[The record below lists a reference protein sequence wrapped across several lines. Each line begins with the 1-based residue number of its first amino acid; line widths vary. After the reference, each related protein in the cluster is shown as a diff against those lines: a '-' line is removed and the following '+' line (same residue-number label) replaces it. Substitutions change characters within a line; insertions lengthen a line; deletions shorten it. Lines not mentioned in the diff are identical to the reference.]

1 MAIYSKNSNK
11 KLTKSALKKTGITF
25 VSVFGVLLINLIFN
39 IFPFINSFF
48 LGFLGLFTYAIFL
61 FNIIL
66 GIFFICDKQISLNG
80 KTLTLILVTL
90 CLFVCLIHLFTTK
103 KYVDYSYGEYLKT
116 CYNSKVTAGGLLF
129 GIFTYMVLFLTHY
142 VGACI
147 TFVIAMV
154 ITTSFTIDRFITKK
168 QTAIAKV
175 SNAKDAIV
183 SEPRFDLGKE
193 DDEEEQNET
202 EDYTESPAGKNN
214 VDDDIFIKDDEP
226 EEKRTAK
233 KILGLRNYDDED
245 NIETE
250 SEPEEFAS
258 FRQKVKQ
265 GTNNKPNFIYHGD
278 DSDLDETTVVK
289 SNAVEDKKTTEDSAK
304 KRRMTEFLSA
314 SKGKYTPLDSTPEP
328 TNSKPIKSEPVKND
342 LYDDSFS
349 LKSYEKNKDSYIKQ
363 NEEFDKRYANLKN
376 DEDEF
381 NSISLDDYVF
391 GTPKAKE
398 TPNADTRP
406 KREFYNQVSMDTNK
420 SNGNTLEP
428 KHEYGFENNN
438 SFTKPLTSTN
448 NNFLNNS
455 DSNNSSFNKSEPK
468 EEKKVFPKPRKYVYP
483 TTDLLKYYPNNDGD
497 SLEEQQQK
505 GKMLEATLESFKIP
519 AKISSI
525 AKGPAF
531 TRYELQM
538 PIGIPVK
545 RVLGFTDDIAM
556 ALESKGS
563 IRTEIPIPG
572 KNAFGV
578 EVPNKKIATVSLR
591 DVLESKNF
599 TTSKSPLTFAL
610 GQDIANESKVSRLD
624 KAPHMLVAGS
634 TGSGKSVCLNSML
647 ISWIFKASPDDVR
660 LILIDPKQVEF
671 TPYNKLP
678 HLLIPNVITNTEK
691 ALNALSWCIDEME
704 RRYSLFSK
712 FGVRNIE
719 EYNDT
724 SEVKSQ
730 LAEHFYYIVVVVDEL
745 ADLMSQ
751 SKKDFEEKI
760 MRLTQKARAA
770 GIHLVLATQRPSV
783 DVITGTIK
791 NNLPTRIAFAV
802 SSFADSKTIIGESGA
817 ENLLG
822 KGDMLFAPSDSPT
835 PSRIQGC
842 FISNDEIKAV
852 LDFVKDN
859 NDAIYDSEIEDKM
872 FNRNQPEIGGF
883 EAEPTAEVFDPL
895 MKDALRNFIK
905 TNNASVS
912 KLQRI
917 FNIGFNRAG
926 RIVDQMEAAGFVSTK
941 DSKNNRVIFITQQ
954 EFEERFGEDL

>member
-11 KLTKSALKKTGITF
+11 KLSKSALKKTGIAF
-25 VSVFGVLLINLIFN
+25 VSVFGVLFINLVFN
-39 IFPFINSFF
+39 IIPFINSFF
-48 LGFLGLFTYAIFL
+48 LGFMGLFTYAVFL
-61 FNIIL
+61 FNIVI
-66 GIFFICDKQISLNG
+66 GVFFIFEKQIALNG
-80 KTLTLILVTL
+80 KTLALLIVTL
-90 CLFVCLIHLFTTK
+90 CLFVCLIHTITTS
-103 KYVDYSYGEYLKT
+103 KYIDYTYGDYLVA

-129 GIFTYMVLFLTHY
+129 GIFTFPVAFITHY
-142 VGACI
+142 IGACI
-147 TFVIAMV
+147 SFVIAMV
-154 ITTSFTIDRFITKK
+154 ITISLTIDRFLTKK
-168 QTAIAKV
+168 QTKV
-175 SNAKDAIV
+175 SKPKV
-183 SEPRFDLGKE
+183 VPSVEQPTE
-193 DDEEEQNET
+193 EQQDDEYNQFEEEAEQQPIQT
-202 EDYTESPAGKNN
+202 KTT

-226 EEKRTAK
+226 EEKRTAR
-233 KILGLRNYDDED
+233 KILGLRNYADNEDEE
-245 NIETE
+245 ETTQNE
-250 SEPEEFAS
+250 EPEEFAS
-258 FRQKVKQ
+258 FRSKIQQ
-265 GTNNKPNFIYHGD
+265 SGNKPSFIYHGD
-278 DSDLDETTVVK
+278 DNELDNDT
-289 SNAVEDKKTTEDSAK
+289 SNDFTQTPIKTQPKDSADSER
-304 KRRMTEFLSA
+304 KRKITEFLSA
-314 SKGKYTPLDSTPEP
+314 TKGEYKPLDDDTTITKQQPQ
-328 TNSKPIKSEPVKND
+328 ND
-342 LYDDSFS
+342 LYDDNFS
-349 LKSYEKNKDSYIKQ
+349 LKSYQKNKDKYNKQ

-376 DEDEF
+376 DNDEF
-381 NSISLDDYVF
+381 NSVKIDDFVFKPDFGNDDDNNDNDFSLGNKPLFDSQKTGYKQEHGF
-391 GTPKAKE
+391 EPKQE
-398 TPNADTRP
+398 PP
-406 KREFYNQVSMDTNK
+406 KREFYNQVSMSATDGKN
-420 SNGNTLEP
+420 
-428 KHEYGFENNN
+428 
-438 SFTKPLTSTN
+438 
-448 NNFLNNS
+448 
-455 DSNNSSFNKSEPK
+455 
-468 EEKKVFPKPRKYVYP
+468 EEKPKMYPRPKKYNAP
-483 TTDLLKYYPNNDGD
+483 TTELLKYYPNNDGD
-497 SLEEQQQK
+497 SVEEQQQK
-505 GKMLEATLESFKIP
+505 GRMLEQTLESFKIP

-525 AKGPAF
+525 ARGPAF

-538 PIGIPVK
+538 PVGIPVK

-556 ALESKGS
+556 SLESKGS

-578 EVPNKKIATVSLR
+578 EVPNKKISTVSLR

-610 GQDIANESKVSRLD
+610 GQDIANESRVSRLD

-671 TPYNKLP
+671 TPYNGLP
-678 HLLIPNVITNTEK
+678 HLLVPNVITSTEK
-691 ALNALSWCIDEME
+691 ALNAMSWSIDEME

-724 SEVKSQ
+724 VEVKSFM
-730 LAEHFYYIVVVVDEL
+730 AEKLYYIVLVVDEL

-751 SKKDFEEKI
+751 SKKEFEEKI
-760 MRLTQKARAA
+760 MRLTQKSRAA

-822 KGDMLFAPSDSPT
+822 KGDMLFAPIDSPT

-842 FISNDEIKAV
+842 FVSNDEIKTV
-852 LDFVKDN
+852 LDYVKEN
-859 NDAIYDSEIEDKM
+859 NDAVFDSEIEDKM
-872 FNRNQPEIGGF
+872 FNRNQGEPGGF
-883 EAEPTAEVFDPL
+883 EAEPSAEVFDPL

-926 RIVDQMEAAGFVSTK
+926 RIVDQMEHAGFVSPK

>member
-11 KLTKSALKKTGITF
+11 KLTKSTLKKTGITF

-39 IFPFINSFF
+39 IVPFINSFF

-80 KTLTLILVTL
+80 KTLTLIFVTL

-116 CYNSKVTAGGLLF
+116 CYNSKATAGGLLF
-129 GIFTYMVLFLTHY
+129 GIFTYMVLYVTHY
-142 VGACI
+142 IGACI
-147 TFVIAMV
+147 SFVIAMV
-154 ITTSFTIDRFITKK
+154 ITTSFVIDRFITKR
-168 QTAIAKV
+168 QTATVKAPK
-175 SNAKDAIV
+175 SKEAIV
-183 SEPRFDLGKE
+183 SEPHLDFGE
-193 DDEEEQNET
+193 SEENQEEF
-202 EDYTESPAGKNN
+202 EDYTTSPVTNNN

-233 KILGLRNYDDED
+233 KILGLRNYDDEENAD
-245 NIETE
+245 V
-250 SEPEEFAS
+250 EPEEFTS
-258 FRQKVKQ
+258 FKQKVKP
-265 GTNNKPNFIYHGD
+265 GSNNKPSFIYHGD
-278 DSDLDETTVVK
+278 ENELDETPIVK
-289 SNAVEDKKTTEDSAK
+289 TATIDDKKTKEENDK

-314 SKGKYTPLDSTPEP
+314 SKGKFTPLDSTPEP
-328 TNSKPIKSEPVKND
+328 TKND
-342 LYDDSFS
+342 LYDDNFS
-349 LKSYEKNKDSYIKQ
+349 LKSYEKNKDKYIKQ

-398 TPNADTRP
+398 QPFVETKPNEVKP
-406 KREFYNQVSMDTNK
+406 KREFYNQVSMDTTK
-420 SNGNTLEP
+420 STPNNYEQ
-428 KHEYGFENNN
+428 KHDFGFENN
-438 SFTKPLTSTN
+438 SFSKPATSQSYN
-448 NNFLNNS
+448 
-455 DSNNSSFNKSEPK
+455 SNNLSSPKTEQK
-468 EEKKVFPKPRKYVYP
+468 EEKPKVFPKPRKYVAP
-483 TTDLLKYYPNNDGD
+483 STDLLKYYPNDDGD
-497 SLEEQQQK
+497 SEEEQKQK
-505 GKMLEATLESFKIP
+505 AKMLETTLESFKIP
-519 AKISSI
+519 AKVSLIT
-525 AKGPAF
+525 KGPAF

-538 PIGIPVK
+538 PMGIPVK
-545 RVLGFTDDIAM
+545 RVLGFTDDITM
-556 ALESKGS
+556 SLETSGK
-563 IRTEIPIPG
+563 IRMEIPIPG

-610 GQDIANESKVSRLD
+610 GQDIANESKVSRLE

-634 TGSGKSVCLNSML
+634 TGSGKSVCLNALL
-647 ISWIFKASPDDVR
+647 ISWIYKASPDDLR

-671 TPYNKLP
+671 TPYNNLP
-678 HLLIPNVITNTEK
+678 HLLIPNVITSTEK
-691 ALNALSWCIDEME
+691 ALNALGWCIDEME

-712 FGVRNIE
+712 YGVRNIE

-730 LAEHFYYIVVVVDEL
+730 LAEHLYYIAIIVDEL
-745 ADLMSQ
+745 NDLMTQ
-751 SKKDFEEKI
+751 AKKEFEEKI

-802 SSFADSKTIIGESGA
+802 QSFADSKTIIGESGA

-822 KGDMLFAPSDSPT
+822 RGDMLFAPSDSPA
-835 PSRIQGC
+835 PLRIQGC

-852 LDFVKDN
+852 LDFVKEN

-872 FNRNQPEIGGF
+872 FNRNQNEIGGF
-883 EAEPTAEVFDPL
+883 ESEPTAEVFDPL

-926 RIVDQMEAAGFVSTK
+926 RIVDQMESAGFVSTK

>member
-11 KLTKSALKKTGITF
+11 KITNSALRKTGITF

-39 IFPFINSFF
+39 IIPFINSFF

-61 FNIIL
+61 FNVVL
-66 GIFFICDKQISLNG
+66 GIFFILEKHINLNN
-80 KTLTLILVTL
+80 KTIALIIVTL
-90 CLFVCLIHLFTTK
+90 CLFVCLIHTFTTK
-103 KYVDYSYGEYLKT
+103 KYFDYSYGKYLTT
-116 CYNSKVTAGGLLF
+116 CYNNKTTAGGLLF
-129 GIFTYMVLFLTHY
+129 GIFTFPVAYISHY
-142 VGACI
+142 VGAII
-147 TFVIAMV
+147 TFIIAIV
-154 ITTSFTIDRFITKK
+154 ITTSLIIDRFLTKK
-168 QTAIAKV
+168 QNAPVKV
-175 SNAKDAIV
+175 ENKII
-183 SEPRFDLGKE
+183 
-193 DDEEEQNET
+193 EENPTET
-202 EDYTESPAGKNN
+202 ELNFNKTSNYDDNDYTPAEPVKPA

-226 EEKRTAK
+226 EEKKAAR
-233 KILGLRNYDDED
+233 KILGLRNYDDEP
-245 NIETE
+245 ET
-250 SEPEEFAS
+250 SQDYSQTEPEEFTQ
-258 FRQKVKQ
+258 FKQKIQPTQ
-265 GTNNKPNFIYHGD
+265 GNKPSFIYHGD
-278 DSDLDETTVVK
+278 ENKLDDYEEPTPQKQAKSKEDLD
-289 SNAVEDKKTTEDSAK
+289 K
-304 KRRMTEFLSA
+304 KRKITEFLSA
-314 SKGKYTPLDSTPEP
+314 TKGEYKPLDETP
-328 TNSKPIKSEPVKND
+328 TFTKQND
-342 LYDDSFS
+342 LYDDNFS
-349 LKSYEKNKDSYIKQ
+349 LKSYEKNKDQYLKQ

-376 DEDEF
+376 SNDEF
-381 NSISLDDYVF
+381 NSISVSDYVSK
-391 GTPKAKE
+391 PKQDNNANSFNDEPIASEQKPAKE
-398 TPNADTRP
+398 P
-406 KREFYNQVSMDTNK
+406 KREFYNQVSMNTTPSK
-420 SNGNTLEP
+420 SD
-428 KHEYGFENNN
+428 NNLFGD
-438 SFTKPLTSTN
+438 SFTKPA
-448 NNFLNNS
+448 NNS
-455 DSNNSSFNKSEPK
+455 KPTGYDKAKAMIDDVDAEPK
-468 EEKKVFPKPRKYVYP
+468 HYPKPKHYNAP
-483 TTDLLKYYPNNDGD
+483 STDLLKYYPNDDADGV
-497 SLEEQQQK
+497 EEQQQK
-505 GKMLEATLESFKIP
+505 GRMLEATLESFKIP

-525 AKGPAF
+525 ARGPAF

-538 PIGIPVK
+538 PVGIPVK

-556 ALESKGS
+556 SLESKGS

-578 EVPNKKIATVSLR
+578 EVPNKKISTVSLR

-599 TTSKSPLTFAL
+599 TTSKNPLTFAL
-610 GQDIANESKVSRLD
+610 GQDIANESRVSRLD

-671 TPYNKLP
+671 TPYNGLP
-678 HLLIPNVITNTEK
+678 HLLVPNVITSTEK
-691 ALNALSWCIDEME
+691 ALNALSWSIDEME

-712 FGVRNIE
+712 FQVRNIE

-724 SEVKSQ
+724 AEVKSYT
-730 LAEHFYYIVVVVDEL
+730 AEKLPYIVLVVDEL

-760 MRLTQKARAA
+760 MRLTQKSRAA

-822 KGDMLFAPSDSPT
+822 KGDMLFAPIDSPT

-842 FISNDEIKAV
+842 FVSNEEIKAV
-852 LDFVKDN
+852 LDYVKEN
-859 NDAIYDSEIEDKM
+859 NDAVFDSEIEDKM
-872 FNRNQPEIGGF
+872 FNRNQGGDVGGF
-883 EAEPTAEVFDPL
+883 ENEPTAEVFDPL

-926 RIVDQMEAAGFVSTK
+926 RIVDQMEAAGFVSPK

>member
-11 KLTKSALKKTGITF
+11 KLSKSALKKTGIAF
-25 VSVFGVLLINLIFN
+25 VSVFGVLFINLVFN
-39 IFPFINSFF
+39 IIPFINSFF
-48 LGFLGLFTYAIFL
+48 LGFMGLFTYAVFL
-61 FNIIL
+61 FNIVI
-66 GIFFICDKQISLNG
+66 GVFFIFEKQIALNG
-80 KTLTLILVTL
+80 KTLALLIVTL
-90 CLFVCLIHLFTTK
+90 CLFVCLIHTITTA
-103 KYVDYSYGEYLKT
+103 KYIDYTYGDYLVA

-129 GIFTYMVLFLTHY
+129 GIFTFPVAFITHY
-142 VGACI
+142 IGACI
-147 TFVIAMV
+147 SFVIAMV
-154 ITTSFTIDRFITKK
+154 ITISLTIDRFLTKK
-168 QTAIAKV
+168 QTKISKPKV
-175 SNAKDAIV
+175 VPSV
-183 SEPRFDLGKE
+183 EQPTE
-193 DDEEEQNET
+193 EQQDDEYNQFEEEAEQQPIQT
-202 EDYTESPAGKNN
+202 KTT

-226 EEKRTAK
+226 EEKRTAR
-233 KILGLRNYDDED
+233 KILGLRNYGDNEDEE
-245 NIETE
+245 ETTQNE
-250 SEPEEFAS
+250 EPEEFAS
-258 FRQKVKQ
+258 FRNKIQQ
-265 GTNNKPNFIYHGD
+265 SGNKPSFIYHGD
-278 DSDLDETTVVK
+278 DNELDNDT
-289 SNAVEDKKTTEDSAK
+289 SNDFTQTPIKTQPKNSADSER
-304 KRRMTEFLSA
+304 KRKITEFLSA
-314 SKGKYTPLDSTPEP
+314 TKGEYKPLDDDTTTKQQPQ
-328 TNSKPIKSEPVKND
+328 ND
-342 LYDDSFS
+342 LYDDNFS
-349 LKSYEKNKDSYIKQ
+349 LKSYQKNKDKYNKQ

-376 DEDEF
+376 DNDEF
-381 NSISLDDYVF
+381 NSVKIDDFVFKPDFGNDDDNNDNEFSLGNKPLFDSQKTGYKQEHGF
-391 GTPKAKE
+391 EPKQE
-398 TPNADTRP
+398 TP
-406 KREFYNQVSMDTNK
+406 KREFYNQVSMSATDGKN
-420 SNGNTLEP
+420 
-428 KHEYGFENNN
+428 
-438 SFTKPLTSTN
+438 
-448 NNFLNNS
+448 
-455 DSNNSSFNKSEPK
+455 
-468 EEKKVFPKPRKYVYP
+468 EEKPKMYPRPKKYNAP
-483 TTDLLKYYPNNDGD
+483 TTELLKYYPNNDGD
-497 SLEEQQQK
+497 SVEEQQQK
-505 GKMLEATLESFKIP
+505 GRMLEQTLESFKIP

-525 AKGPAF
+525 ARGPAF

-538 PIGIPVK
+538 PVGIPVK

-556 ALESKGS
+556 SLESKGS

-578 EVPNKKIATVSLR
+578 EVPNKKISTVSLR

-610 GQDIANESKVSRLD
+610 GQDIANESRVSRLD

-671 TPYNKLP
+671 TPYNGLP
-678 HLLIPNVITNTEK
+678 HLLVPNVITSTEK
-691 ALNALSWCIDEME
+691 ALNAMSWSIDEME

-724 SEVKSQ
+724 SEVKSFM
-730 LAEHFYYIVVVVDEL
+730 AEKLYYIVLVVDEL

-751 SKKDFEEKI
+751 SKKEFEEKI
-760 MRLTQKARAA
+760 MRLTQKSRAA

-822 KGDMLFAPSDSPT
+822 KGDMLFAPIDSPT

-842 FISNDEIKAV
+842 FVSNDEIKTV
-852 LDFVKDN
+852 LDYVKEN
-859 NDAIYDSEIEDKM
+859 NDAIFDSEIEDKM
-872 FNRNQPEIGGF
+872 FNRNQGEPGGF
-883 EAEPTAEVFDPL
+883 EAEPSAEVFDPL

-926 RIVDQMEAAGFVSTK
+926 RIVDQMEHAGFVSPK

>member
-11 KLTKSALKKTGITF
+11 KLSKSVLKKTGISF
-25 VSVFGVLLINLIFN
+25 VSVFGVLFVNLVFN
-39 IFPFINSFF
+39 IIPFINSFF
-48 LGFLGLFTYAIFL
+48 LGFMGLFTYAIFL

-66 GIFFICDKQISLNG
+66 GVFFIFEKQITLNR
-80 KTLTLILVTL
+80 KTLTLLIVTL
-90 CLFVCLIHLFTTK
+90 CLFVCLIHTITTK
-103 KYVDYSYGEYLKT
+103 KYIDYTYGDYLVA

-129 GIFTYMVLFLTHY
+129 GIFSFPVAFVTHY

-154 ITTSFTIDRFITKK
+154 ITTSFTIDIFLNKK
-168 QTAIAKV
+168 QIKTTAPKV
-175 SNAKDAIV
+175 V
-183 SEPRFDLGKE
+183 SETQPILDEQNDDLAQI
-193 DDEEEQNET
+193 EEEQT
-202 EDYTESPAGKNN
+202 LPQYQTKSA

-226 EEKRTAK
+226 EEKRTAR
-233 KILGLRNYDDED
+233 KILGLRNYDNDTDED
-245 NIETE
+245 FVSND
-250 SEPEEFAS
+250 EPEEFAS
-258 FRQKVKQ
+258 FRNKIQQ
-265 GTNNKPNFIYHGD
+265 SGNKPNFIYHGD
-278 DSDLDETTVVK
+278 DNEIDNTFKTSSEEVLKPQPKNSADDER
-289 SNAVEDKKTTEDSAK
+289 
-304 KRRMTEFLSA
+304 KRKITEFLSA
-314 SKGKYTPLDSTPEP
+314 TKGEYKPLDSDVSY
-328 TNSKPIKSEPVKND
+328 TNKSIPSAD

-349 LKSYEKNKDSYIKQ
+349 LKSYQKNKDKYNKQ
-363 NEEFDKRYANLKN
+363 NEEFDRRYANLKN
-376 DEDEF
+376 DNDEF
-381 NSISLDDYVF
+381 KSVTIDDFVFKPDFDNDKDSDFSL
-391 GTPKAKE
+391 GTKPLFESAKPSAKKE
-398 TPNADTRP
+398 PP
-406 KREFYNQVSMDTNK
+406 KREFYNQVSMSATENK
-420 SNGNTLEP
+420 DSEKP
-428 KHEYGFENNN
+428 KMYPH
-438 SFTKPLTSTN
+438 
-448 NNFLNNS
+448 
-455 DSNNSSFNKSEPK
+455 PK
-468 EEKKVFPKPRKYVYP
+468 KYNAP
-483 TTDLLKYYPNNDGD
+483 TTELLKYYPNNDGD
-497 SLEEQQQK
+497 SVEEQQQK
-505 GKMLEATLESFKIP
+505 GRMLEQTLESFKIP

-538 PIGIPVK
+538 PVGIPVK

-556 ALESKGS
+556 SLESKGS

-578 EVPNKKIATVSLR
+578 EVPNKKISTVSLR

-599 TTSKSPLTFAL
+599 VSSKSPLTFAL
-610 GQDIANESKVSRLD
+610 GQDIANESRVSRLD

-671 TPYNKLP
+671 TPYNGLP
-678 HLLIPNVITNTEK
+678 HLLIPNVITSTEK
-691 ALNALSWCIDEME
+691 ALNALSWSIDEME

-724 SEVKSQ
+724 SEVKSFM
-730 LAEHFYYIVVVVDEL
+730 AEKLYYIVLVVDEL

-751 SKKDFEEKI
+751 AKKEFEEKI
-760 MRLTQKARAA
+760 MRLTQKSRAA

-822 KGDMLFAPSDSPT
+822 KGDMLFAPIDSPT

-842 FISNDEIKAV
+842 FVSNDEIKAV
-852 LDFVKDN
+852 LDYVKEN
-859 NDAIYDSEIEDKM
+859 NDAVFDSDIEDKM
-872 FNRNQPEIGGF
+872 FNRNQGEPGGF
-883 EAEPTAEVFDPL
+883 ESEPSAEVFDPL

-926 RIVDQMEAAGFVSTK
+926 RIVDQMEHAGFVSPK

>member
-11 KLTKSALKKTGITF
+11 KLSKSALKKTGIAF
-25 VSVFGVLLINLIFN
+25 VSVFGVLFINLVFN
-39 IFPFINSFF
+39 IIPFINSFF
-48 LGFLGLFTYAIFL
+48 LGFMGLFTYAVFL
-61 FNIIL
+61 FNIVI
-66 GIFFICDKQISLNG
+66 GVFFIFEKQIALNG
-80 KTLTLILVTL
+80 KTLALLIVTL
-90 CLFVCLIHLFTTK
+90 CLFVCLIHTITTS
-103 KYVDYSYGEYLKT
+103 KYIDYTYGDYLVA

-129 GIFTYMVLFLTHY
+129 GIFTFPVAFITHY
-142 VGACI
+142 IGACI
-147 TFVIAMV
+147 SFVIAMI
-154 ITTSFTIDRFITKK
+154 ITISLTIDRFLTKK
-168 QTAIAKV
+168 QTKV
-175 SNAKDAIV
+175 SKPKV
-183 SEPRFDLGKE
+183 VPSVEQPTE
-193 DDEEEQNET
+193 EQQDDEYNQFEEEAEQQPIQT
-202 EDYTESPAGKNN
+202 KTT

-226 EEKRTAK
+226 EEKRTAR
-233 KILGLRNYDDED
+233 KILGLRNYADNEDEE
-245 NIETE
+245 ETTQNE
-250 SEPEEFAS
+250 EPEEFAS
-258 FRQKVKQ
+258 FRNKIQQ
-265 GTNNKPNFIYHGD
+265 SGNKPSFIYHGD
-278 DSDLDETTVVK
+278 DNELDNDT
-289 SNAVEDKKTTEDSAK
+289 SNDFTQTPIKTQPKDSADSER
-304 KRRMTEFLSA
+304 KRKITEFLSA
-314 SKGKYTPLDSTPEP
+314 TKGEYKPLDDDTTITKQQPQ
-328 TNSKPIKSEPVKND
+328 ND
-342 LYDDSFS
+342 LYDDNFS
-349 LKSYEKNKDSYIKQ
+349 LKSYQKNKDKYNKQ

-376 DEDEF
+376 DNDEF
-381 NSISLDDYVF
+381 NSVKIDDFVFKPDFGNEDDNNDNDFSLGNKPLFDSQKTGYKQEHGF
-391 GTPKAKE
+391 EPKQE
-398 TPNADTRP
+398 TP
-406 KREFYNQVSMDTNK
+406 KREFYNQVSMSATDGKN
-420 SNGNTLEP
+420 
-428 KHEYGFENNN
+428 
-438 SFTKPLTSTN
+438 
-448 NNFLNNS
+448 
-455 DSNNSSFNKSEPK
+455 
-468 EEKKVFPKPRKYVYP
+468 EEKPKMYPRPKKYNAP
-483 TTDLLKYYPNNDGD
+483 TTELLKYYPNNDGD
-497 SLEEQQQK
+497 SVEEQQQK
-505 GKMLEATLESFKIP
+505 GRMLEQTLESFKIP

-525 AKGPAF
+525 ARGPAF

-538 PIGIPVK
+538 PVGIPVK

-556 ALESKGS
+556 SLESKGS

-578 EVPNKKIATVSLR
+578 EVPNKKISTVSLR

-610 GQDIANESKVSRLD
+610 GQDIANESRVSRLD

-671 TPYNKLP
+671 TPYNGLP
-678 HLLIPNVITNTEK
+678 HLLVPNVITSTEK
-691 ALNALSWCIDEME
+691 ALNAMSWSIDEME

-724 SEVKSQ
+724 VEVKSFM
-730 LAEHFYYIVVVVDEL
+730 AEKLYYIVLVVDEL

-751 SKKDFEEKI
+751 SKKEFEEKI
-760 MRLTQKARAA
+760 MRLTQKSRAA

-822 KGDMLFAPSDSPT
+822 KGDMLFAPIDSPT

-842 FISNDEIKAV
+842 FVSNDEIKTV
-852 LDFVKDN
+852 LDYVKEN
-859 NDAIYDSEIEDKM
+859 NDAVFDSEIEDKM
-872 FNRNQPEIGGF
+872 FNRNQGEPGGF
-883 EAEPTAEVFDPL
+883 EAEPSAEVFDPL

-926 RIVDQMEAAGFVSTK
+926 RIVDQMEHAGFVSPK

>member
-11 KLTKSALKKTGITF
+11 KLSKSALKKTGIAF
-25 VSVFGVLLINLIFN
+25 VSVFGVLFINLVFN
-39 IFPFINSFF
+39 IIPFINSFF
-48 LGFLGLFTYAIFL
+48 LGFMGLFTYAVFL
-61 FNIIL
+61 FNIVI
-66 GIFFICDKQISLNG
+66 GVFFIFEKQIALNG
-80 KTLTLILVTL
+80 KTLALLIVTL
-90 CLFVCLIHLFTTK
+90 CLFVCLIHTITTS
-103 KYVDYSYGEYLKT
+103 KYIDYTYGDYLVA

-129 GIFTYMVLFLTHY
+129 GIFTFPVAFMTHY
-142 VGACI
+142 IGACI
-147 TFVIAMV
+147 SFVIAMV
-154 ITTSFTIDRFITKK
+154 ITISLTIDRFLTKK
-168 QTAIAKV
+168 QTKV
-175 SNAKDAIV
+175 SKPKV
-183 SEPRFDLGKE
+183 VPSVEQPTE
-193 DDEEEQNET
+193 EQQDDEYNQFEEEAEQQPIQT
-202 EDYTESPAGKNN
+202 KTT

-226 EEKRTAK
+226 EEKRTAR
-233 KILGLRNYDDED
+233 KILGLRNYADNEDEE
-245 NIETE
+245 ETTQNE
-250 SEPEEFAS
+250 EPEEFAS
-258 FRQKVKQ
+258 FRNKIQQ
-265 GTNNKPNFIYHGD
+265 SGNKPSFIYHGD
-278 DSDLDETTVVK
+278 DNELDNDI
-289 SNAVEDKKTTEDSAK
+289 SNDFAQTPIKTQPKDSADSER
-304 KRRMTEFLSA
+304 KRKITEFLSA
-314 SKGKYTPLDSTPEP
+314 TKGEYKPLDDDTTITKQQPQ
-328 TNSKPIKSEPVKND
+328 ND
-342 LYDDSFS
+342 LYDDNFS
-349 LKSYEKNKDSYIKQ
+349 LKSYQKNKDKYNKQ

-376 DEDEF
+376 DNDEF
-381 NSISLDDYVF
+381 NSVKIDDFVFKPDFGNDDDNNDNDFSLGNKPLFDSQKTGYKQEHGF
-391 GTPKAKE
+391 EPKQEA
-398 TPNADTRP
+398 P
-406 KREFYNQVSMDTNK
+406 KREFYNQVSMSATDGKN
-420 SNGNTLEP
+420 
-428 KHEYGFENNN
+428 
-438 SFTKPLTSTN
+438 
-448 NNFLNNS
+448 
-455 DSNNSSFNKSEPK
+455 
-468 EEKKVFPKPRKYVYP
+468 EEKPKMYPRPKKYNAP
-483 TTDLLKYYPNNDGD
+483 TTELLKYYPNNDGD
-497 SLEEQQQK
+497 SVEEQQQK
-505 GKMLEATLESFKIP
+505 GRMLEQTLESFKIP

-525 AKGPAF
+525 ARGPAF

-538 PIGIPVK
+538 PVGIPVK

-556 ALESKGS
+556 SLESKGS

-578 EVPNKKIATVSLR
+578 EVPNKKISTVSLR

-610 GQDIANESKVSRLD
+610 GQDIANESRVSRLD

-671 TPYNKLP
+671 TPYNGLP
-678 HLLIPNVITNTEK
+678 HLLVPNVITSTEK
-691 ALNALSWCIDEME
+691 ALNAMSWSIDEME

-724 SEVKSQ
+724 VEVKSFM
-730 LAEHFYYIVVVVDEL
+730 AEKLYYIVLVVDEL

-751 SKKDFEEKI
+751 SKKEFEEKI
-760 MRLTQKARAA
+760 MRLTQKSRAA

-822 KGDMLFAPSDSPT
+822 KGDMLFAPIDSPT

-842 FISNDEIKAV
+842 FVSNDEIKTV
-852 LDFVKDN
+852 LDYVKEN
-859 NDAIYDSEIEDKM
+859 NDAVFDSEIEDKM
-872 FNRNQPEIGGF
+872 FNRNQGEPGGF
-883 EAEPTAEVFDPL
+883 EAEPSAEVFDPL

-926 RIVDQMEAAGFVSTK
+926 RIVDQMEHAGFVSPK

>member
-11 KLTKSALKKTGITF
+11 KLSKSALKKTGIAF
-25 VSVFGVLLINLIFN
+25 VSVFGVLFINLVFN
-39 IFPFINSFF
+39 IIPFINSFF
-48 LGFLGLFTYAIFL
+48 LGFMGLFTYAVFL
-61 FNIIL
+61 FNIVI
-66 GIFFICDKQISLNG
+66 GVFFIFEKQIALNG
-80 KTLTLILVTL
+80 KTLALLIVTL
-90 CLFVCLIHLFTTK
+90 CLFVCLIHTITTA
-103 KYVDYSYGEYLKT
+103 KYIDYTYGDYLVA

-129 GIFTYMVLFLTHY
+129 GIFTFPVAFVTHY
-142 VGACI
+142 IGACI
-147 TFVIAMV
+147 SFVIAMV
-154 ITTSFTIDRFITKK
+154 ITISLTIDRFLTKK
-168 QTAIAKV
+168 QTKV
-175 SNAKDAIV
+175 SKPKV
-183 SEPRFDLGKE
+183 VPLVEQPTE
-193 DDEEEQNET
+193 EQQDDEYNQFEEEAEQQPIQT
-202 EDYTESPAGKNN
+202 KTT

-226 EEKRTAK
+226 EEKRTAR
-233 KILGLRNYDDED
+233 KILGLRNYGDNEDEE
-245 NIETE
+245 ETTQNE
-250 SEPEEFAS
+250 EPEEFAS
-258 FRQKVKQ
+258 FRNKIQQ
-265 GTNNKPNFIYHGD
+265 SGNKPSFIYHGD
-278 DSDLDETTVVK
+278 DNELDNDT
-289 SNAVEDKKTTEDSAK
+289 SNDFTQTPIKTQPKNSADSER
-304 KRRMTEFLSA
+304 KRKITEFLSA
-314 SKGKYTPLDSTPEP
+314 TKGEYKPLDDDTTTKQQPQ
-328 TNSKPIKSEPVKND
+328 ND
-342 LYDDSFS
+342 LYDDNFS
-349 LKSYEKNKDSYIKQ
+349 LKSYQKNKDKYNKQ

-376 DEDEF
+376 DNDEF
-381 NSISLDDYVF
+381 NSVKIDDFVFKPDFGNDDDNNDNDFSLGNKPLFDSQKTGYKQEHGF
-391 GTPKAKE
+391 EPKQE
-398 TPNADTRP
+398 TP
-406 KREFYNQVSMDTNK
+406 KREFYNQVSMSATDGKN
-420 SNGNTLEP
+420 
-428 KHEYGFENNN
+428 
-438 SFTKPLTSTN
+438 
-448 NNFLNNS
+448 
-455 DSNNSSFNKSEPK
+455 
-468 EEKKVFPKPRKYVYP
+468 EEKPKMYPRPKKYNAP
-483 TTDLLKYYPNNDGD
+483 TTELLKYYPNNDGD
-497 SLEEQQQK
+497 SVEEQQQK
-505 GKMLEATLESFKIP
+505 GRMLEQTLESFKIP

-525 AKGPAF
+525 ARGPAF

-538 PIGIPVK
+538 PVGIPVK

-556 ALESKGS
+556 SLESKGS

-578 EVPNKKIATVSLR
+578 EVPNKKISTVSLR

-610 GQDIANESKVSRLD
+610 GQDIANESRVSRLD

-671 TPYNKLP
+671 TPYNGLP
-678 HLLIPNVITNTEK
+678 HLLVPNVITSTEK
-691 ALNALSWCIDEME
+691 ALNAMSWSIDEME

-724 SEVKSQ
+724 VEVKSFM
-730 LAEHFYYIVVVVDEL
+730 AEKLYYIVLVVDEL

-751 SKKDFEEKI
+751 SKKEFEEKI
-760 MRLTQKARAA
+760 MRLTQKSRAA

-822 KGDMLFAPSDSPT
+822 KGDMLFAPIDSPT

-842 FISNDEIKAV
+842 FVSNDEIKTV
-852 LDFVKDN
+852 LDYVKEN
-859 NDAIYDSEIEDKM
+859 NDAVFDSEIEDKM
-872 FNRNQPEIGGF
+872 FNRNQGEPGGF
-883 EAEPTAEVFDPL
+883 EAEPSAEVFDPL

-926 RIVDQMEAAGFVSTK
+926 RIVDQMEHAGFVSPK

>member
-11 KLTKSALKKTGITF
+11 KLSKSALKKTGIAF
-25 VSVFGVLLINLIFN
+25 VSVFGVLFINLVFN
-39 IFPFINSFF
+39 IIPFINSFF
-48 LGFLGLFTYAIFL
+48 LGFMGLFTYAVFL
-61 FNIIL
+61 FNIVI
-66 GIFFICDKQISLNG
+66 GVFFIFEKQIALNG
-80 KTLTLILVTL
+80 KTLALLIVTL
-90 CLFVCLIHLFTTK
+90 CLFVCLIHTITTS
-103 KYVDYSYGEYLKT
+103 KYIDYTYGDYLVA

-129 GIFTYMVLFLTHY
+129 GIFTFPVAFITHY
-142 VGACI
+142 IGACI
-147 TFVIAMV
+147 SFVIAMI
-154 ITTSFTIDRFITKK
+154 ITISLTIDRFLTKK
-168 QTAIAKV
+168 QTKV
-175 SNAKDAIV
+175 SKPKAV
-183 SEPRFDLGKE
+183 PSVEQPTE
-193 DDEEEQNET
+193 EQQDDEYHQFEEEAEQQPIQT
-202 EDYTESPAGKNN
+202 KTT

-226 EEKRTAK
+226 EEKRTAR
-233 KILGLRNYDDED
+233 KILGLRNYADNEDEE
-245 NIETE
+245 ETTQNE
-250 SEPEEFAS
+250 EPEEFAS
-258 FRQKVKQ
+258 FRNKIQQ
-265 GTNNKPNFIYHGD
+265 SGNKPSFIYHGD
-278 DSDLDETTVVK
+278 DNELDNDT
-289 SNAVEDKKTTEDSAK
+289 SNDFAQTQIKTQPKDSADSER
-304 KRRMTEFLSA
+304 KRKITEFLSA
-314 SKGKYTPLDSTPEP
+314 TKGEYKPLDDDTTITKQQPQ
-328 TNSKPIKSEPVKND
+328 ND
-342 LYDDSFS
+342 LYDDNFS
-349 LKSYEKNKDSYIKQ
+349 LKSYQKNKDKYNKQ

-376 DEDEF
+376 DNDEF
-381 NSISLDDYVF
+381 NSVKIDDFVFKPDFGNDDDNNDNDFSLGNKPLFDSQKTGYKQEHGF
-391 GTPKAKE
+391 EPKQE
-398 TPNADTRP
+398 TP
-406 KREFYNQVSMDTNK
+406 KREFYNQVSMSATDGKN
-420 SNGNTLEP
+420 
-428 KHEYGFENNN
+428 
-438 SFTKPLTSTN
+438 
-448 NNFLNNS
+448 
-455 DSNNSSFNKSEPK
+455 
-468 EEKKVFPKPRKYVYP
+468 EEKPKMYPRPKKYNAP
-483 TTDLLKYYPNNDGD
+483 TTELLKYYPNNDGD
-497 SLEEQQQK
+497 SVEEQQQK
-505 GKMLEATLESFKIP
+505 GRMLEQTLESFKIP

-525 AKGPAF
+525 ARGPAF

-538 PIGIPVK
+538 PVGIPVK

-556 ALESKGS
+556 SLESKGS

-578 EVPNKKIATVSLR
+578 EVPNKKISTVSLR

-610 GQDIANESKVSRLD
+610 GQDIANESRVSRLD

-671 TPYNKLP
+671 TPYNGLP
-678 HLLIPNVITNTEK
+678 HLLVPNVITSTEK
-691 ALNALSWCIDEME
+691 ALNAMSWSIDEME

-724 SEVKSQ
+724 VEVKSFM
-730 LAEHFYYIVVVVDEL
+730 AEKLYYIVLVVDEL

-751 SKKDFEEKI
+751 SKKEFEEKI
-760 MRLTQKARAA
+760 MRLTQKSRAA

-822 KGDMLFAPSDSPT
+822 KGDMLFAPIDSPT

-842 FISNDEIKAV
+842 FVSNDEIKTV
-852 LDFVKDN
+852 LDYVKEN
-859 NDAIYDSEIEDKM
+859 NDAVFDSEIEDKM
-872 FNRNQPEIGGF
+872 FNRNQGEPGGF
-883 EAEPTAEVFDPL
+883 EAEPSAEVFDPL

-926 RIVDQMEAAGFVSTK
+926 RIVDQMEHAGFVSPK

>member
-11 KLTKSALKKTGITF
+11 KLSKSALKKTGIAF
-25 VSVFGVLLINLIFN
+25 VSVFGVLFINLVFN
-39 IFPFINSFF
+39 IIPFINSFF
-48 LGFLGLFTYAIFL
+48 LGFMGLFTYGVFL
-61 FNIIL
+61 FNIVI
-66 GIFFICDKQISLNG
+66 GVFFIFEKQIALNG
-80 KTLTLILVTL
+80 KTLALLIVTL
-90 CLFVCLIHLFTTK
+90 CLFVCLIHTITTS
-103 KYVDYSYGEYLKT
+103 KYIDYTYGDYLVA

-129 GIFTYMVLFLTHY
+129 GIFTFPVAFITHY
-142 VGACI
+142 IGACI
-147 TFVIAMV
+147 SFVIAMV
-154 ITTSFTIDRFITKK
+154 ITTSFTIDRFLTKK
-168 QTAIAKV
+168 QTKV
-175 SNAKDAIV
+175 SKPKV
-183 SEPRFDLGKE
+183 VPSVEQPTE
-193 DDEEEQNET
+193 EQQDDEYNQFEEEAEQQPIQT
-202 EDYTESPAGKNN
+202 KTT

-226 EEKRTAK
+226 EEKRTAR
-233 KILGLRNYDDED
+233 KILGLRNYADNEDEE
-245 NIETE
+245 ETTQNE
-250 SEPEEFAS
+250 EPEEFAS
-258 FRQKVKQ
+258 FRNKIRQS
-265 GTNNKPNFIYHGD
+265 GNKPSFIYHGD
-278 DSDLDETTVVK
+278 DNELDNDI
-289 SNAVEDKKTTEDSAK
+289 SNDFAQTPIKTQPKDSADSER
-304 KRRMTEFLSA
+304 KRKITEFLSA
-314 SKGKYTPLDSTPEP
+314 TKGEYKPLDDDTTITKQQPQ
-328 TNSKPIKSEPVKND
+328 ND
-342 LYDDSFS
+342 LYDDNFS
-349 LKSYEKNKDSYIKQ
+349 LKSYQKNKDKYNKQ

-376 DEDEF
+376 DNDEF
-381 NSISLDDYVF
+381 NSVKIDDFVFKPDFGNDDDNNDNDFSLGNKPLFDSQKTGYKQEHGF
-391 GTPKAKE
+391 EPKQE
-398 TPNADTRP
+398 TP
-406 KREFYNQVSMDTNK
+406 KREFYNQVSMSATDGKN
-420 SNGNTLEP
+420 
-428 KHEYGFENNN
+428 
-438 SFTKPLTSTN
+438 
-448 NNFLNNS
+448 
-455 DSNNSSFNKSEPK
+455 
-468 EEKKVFPKPRKYVYP
+468 EEKLKMYPRPKKYNAP
-483 TTDLLKYYPNNDGD
+483 TTELLKYYPNNDGD
-497 SLEEQQQK
+497 SVEEQQQK
-505 GKMLEATLESFKIP
+505 GRMLEQTLESFKIP

-525 AKGPAF
+525 ARGPAF

-538 PIGIPVK
+538 PVGIPVK

-556 ALESKGS
+556 SLESKGS

-578 EVPNKKIATVSLR
+578 EVPNKKISTVSLR

-610 GQDIANESKVSRLD
+610 GQDIANESRVSRLD

-671 TPYNKLP
+671 TPYNGLP
-678 HLLIPNVITNTEK
+678 HLLVPNVITSTEK
-691 ALNALSWCIDEME
+691 ALNAMSWSIDEME

-724 SEVKSQ
+724 VEVKSFM
-730 LAEHFYYIVVVVDEL
+730 AEKLYYIVLVVDEL

-751 SKKDFEEKI
+751 SKKEFEEKI
-760 MRLTQKARAA
+760 MRLTQKSRAA

-822 KGDMLFAPSDSPT
+822 KGDMLFAPIDSPT

-842 FISNDEIKAV
+842 FVSNDEIKTV
-852 LDFVKDN
+852 LDYVKEN
-859 NDAIYDSEIEDKM
+859 NDAVFDSEIEDKM
-872 FNRNQPEIGGF
+872 FNRNQGEPGGF
-883 EAEPTAEVFDPL
+883 EAEPSAEVFDPL

-926 RIVDQMEAAGFVSTK
+926 RIVDQMEHAGFVSPK

>member
-11 KLTKSALKKTGITF
+11 KLSKSALKKTGIAF
-25 VSVFGVLLINLIFN
+25 VSVFGVLFINLVFN
-39 IFPFINSFF
+39 IIPFINSFF
-48 LGFLGLFTYAIFL
+48 LGFMGLFTYAVFL
-61 FNIIL
+61 FNIVI
-66 GIFFICDKQISLNG
+66 GVFFIFEKQIALNG
-80 KTLTLILVTL
+80 KTLALLIVTL
-90 CLFVCLIHLFTTK
+90 CLFVCLIHTITTS
-103 KYVDYSYGEYLKT
+103 KYIDYTYGDYLVA

-129 GIFTYMVLFLTHY
+129 GIFTFPVAFVTHY
-142 VGACI
+142 IGACI
-147 TFVIAMV
+147 SFVIAMV
-154 ITTSFTIDRFITKK
+154 ITISLTIDMFLTKK
-168 QTAIAKV
+168 QTKV
-175 SNAKDAIV
+175 SKPKV
-183 SEPRFDLGKE
+183 VPSVEQPTE
-193 DDEEEQNET
+193 EQQDDEYNQFEEEAEQQPIQT
-202 EDYTESPAGKNN
+202 KTT

-226 EEKRTAK
+226 EEKRTAR
-233 KILGLRNYDDED
+233 KILGLRNYGDNEDEE
-245 NIETE
+245 ETTQNE
-250 SEPEEFAS
+250 EPEEFAS
-258 FRQKVKQ
+258 FRNKIQQ
-265 GTNNKPNFIYHGD
+265 SGNKPNFIYHGD
-278 DSDLDETTVVK
+278 DNELDNDTSNDFTQTTI
-289 SNAVEDKKTTEDSAK
+289 KTQPKNSADSER
-304 KRRMTEFLSA
+304 KRKITEFLSA
-314 SKGKYTPLDSTPEP
+314 TKGEYKPLDDDTTITKQQPQ
-328 TNSKPIKSEPVKND
+328 ND
-342 LYDDSFS
+342 LYDDNFS
-349 LKSYEKNKDSYIKQ
+349 LKSYQKNKDKYNKQ

-376 DEDEF
+376 DNDEF
-381 NSISLDDYVF
+381 NSVKIDDFVFKPDFGNDDDNNDNDFSLGNKPLFDSQKTGYKQEHGF
-391 GTPKAKE
+391 EPKQE
-398 TPNADTRP
+398 TP
-406 KREFYNQVSMDTNK
+406 KREFYNQVSMSATDGKN
-420 SNGNTLEP
+420 
-428 KHEYGFENNN
+428 
-438 SFTKPLTSTN
+438 
-448 NNFLNNS
+448 
-455 DSNNSSFNKSEPK
+455 
-468 EEKKVFPKPRKYVYP
+468 EEKPKMYPRPKKYNAP
-483 TTDLLKYYPNNDGD
+483 TTELLKYYPNNDGD
-497 SLEEQQQK
+497 SVEEQQQK
-505 GKMLEATLESFKIP
+505 GRMLEQTLESFKIP

-525 AKGPAF
+525 ARGPAF

-538 PIGIPVK
+538 PVGIPVK

-556 ALESKGS
+556 SLESKGS

-578 EVPNKKIATVSLR
+578 EVPNKKISTVSLR

-610 GQDIANESKVSRLD
+610 GQDIANESRVSRLD

-671 TPYNKLP
+671 TPYNGLP
-678 HLLIPNVITNTEK
+678 HLLVPNVITSTEK
-691 ALNALSWCIDEME
+691 ALNAMSWSIDEME

-724 SEVKSQ
+724 VEVKSFM
-730 LAEHFYYIVVVVDEL
+730 AEKLYYIVLVVDEL

-751 SKKDFEEKI
+751 SKKEFEEKI
-760 MRLTQKARAA
+760 MRLTQKSRAA

-822 KGDMLFAPSDSPT
+822 KGDMLFAPIDSPT

-842 FISNDEIKAV
+842 FVSNDEIKTV
-852 LDFVKDN
+852 LDYVKEN
-859 NDAIYDSEIEDKM
+859 NDAVFDSEIEDKM
-872 FNRNQPEIGGF
+872 FNRNQGEPGGF
-883 EAEPTAEVFDPL
+883 EAEPSAEVFDPL

-926 RIVDQMEAAGFVSTK
+926 RIVDQMEHAGFVSPK

>member
-11 KLTKSALKKTGITF
+11 KLSKSALRKTGIAF
-25 VSVFGVLLINLIFN
+25 VSVFGVLFINLVFN
-39 IFPFINSFF
+39 IVPFLNSFF

-61 FNIIL
+61 FNIVL
-66 GIFFICDKQISLNG
+66 GILFILEKQISING
-80 KTLTLILVTL
+80 KTLALIIATL
-90 CLFVCLIHLFTTK
+90 CLFVCLIHTITTG
-103 KYVDYSYGEYLKT
+103 KYIDYSYGEYLAT
-116 CYNSKVTAGGLLF
+116 CYNTKVTAGGLLF
-129 GIFTYMVLFLTHY
+129 AIVTFPVMYITQF
-142 VGACI
+142 VGACVS
-147 TFVIAMV
+147 FVIAMI
-154 ITTSFTIDRFITKK
+154 ITTSLTIDRFITHK
-168 QTAIAKV
+168 QVAVAKPV
-175 SNAKDAIV
+175 KSIDAV
-183 SEPRFDLGKE
+183 QDEQQYDFNES
-193 DDEEEQNET
+193 DEEPETMET
-202 EDYTESPAGKNN
+202 EPAKSN
-214 VDDDIFIKDDEP
+214 VDDDIFIKDEEPDE
-226 EEKRTAK
+226 KKTAR
-233 KILGLRNYDDED
+233 KILGLRNYDDENND
-245 NIETE
+245 EE
-250 SEPEEFAS
+250 EEPEEFTS
-258 FRQKVKQ
+258 FKQKVR
-265 GTNNKPNFIYHGD
+265 TSSNKPNFIYHGD
-278 DSDLDETTVVK
+278 DSDLEEEPERVVSEQKKKSTEEDEK
-289 SNAVEDKKTTEDSAK
+289 K
-304 KRRMTEFLSA
+304 KRLTDFLSA
-314 SKGKYTPLDSTPEP
+314 SKGKYTPLDEKPEP
-328 TNSKPIKSEPVKND
+328 VNND

-349 LKSYEKNKDSYIKQ
+349 LKSYEKNRESYIKQ
-363 NEEFDKRYANLKN
+363 NEEFDKRYENLKN
-376 DEDEF
+376 DNDEF

-391 GTPKAKE
+391 GAKPATQE
-398 TPNADTRP
+398 PVKP
-406 KREFYNQVSMDTNK
+406 KREFYNQVTMDTRN
-420 SNGNTLEP
+420 EP
-428 KHEYGFENNN
+428 KKSFSFDKPNNDIN
-438 SFTKPLTSTN
+438 EIVSKPVR
-448 NNFLNNS
+448 
-455 DSNNSSFNKSEPK
+455 
-468 EEKKVFPKPRKYVYP
+468 EEKPKFQFPKPRKYVAP
-483 TTDLLKYYPNNDGD
+483 STDLLKYYPNEDGN
-497 SLEEQQQK
+497 SIEEQQQK
-505 GKMLEATLESFKIP
+505 GRMLEATLESFKIP

-538 PIGIPVK
+538 PVGIPVK

-610 GQDIANESKVSRLD
+610 GQDIANESRVSRLD

-647 ISWIFKASPDDVR
+647 ISWIYKASPDDVR

-671 TPYNKLP
+671 TPYNGLP

-712 FGVRNIE
+712 YSVRNIE

-724 SEVKSQ
+724 DEVKSGV
-730 LAEHFYYIVVVVDEL
+730 AEKFAYIVVVVDEL

-760 MRLTQKARAA
+760 MRLTQKSRAA

-822 KGDMLFAPSDSPT
+822 KGDMLFAPIDAPT

-852 LDFVKDN
+852 LDFVKEN
-859 NDAIYDSEIEDKM
+859 NDAVFDSEIEEKM
-872 FNRNQPEIGGF
+872 FNRNQNEYGGF
-883 EAEPTAEVFDPL
+883 ESEPTAEVFDPL